1 MRDEKS
7 SGGATRLPANLT
19 NLEFLAETY
28 ETANDFALMYEAMLA
43 DARRRKDLVLVRKM
57 RKLLMRQ
64 SRYLIQEYK
73 RGGGRYAF
81 ELHEGPEAKT
91 EAETIQ

>member
-28 ETANDFALMYEAMLA
+28 ETADQFASMYETMLS

-81 ELHEGPEAKT
+81 ELREGPEPK
-91 EAETIQ
+91 AETVQ

>member
-1 MRDEKS
+1 MPDEKS
-7 SGGATRLPANLT
+7 SRGATRLPANLT

-28 ETANDFALMYEAMLA
+28 ETADQFASMYETMLS
-43 DARRRKDLVLVRKM
+43 DARRRKDLVLVRKL

-64 SRYLIQEYK
+64 SRYLIQEFK
-73 RGGGRYAF
+73 AAGGRYAF

>member
-7 SGGATRLPANLT
+7 SRGATRLPANLT

-43 DARRRKDLVLVRKM
+43 DARRRKDLVLVKKM
-57 RKLLMRQ
+57 RRLLMRQ
-64 SRYLIQEYK
+64 SRYLIQEFKKAGK
-73 RGGGRYAF
+73 RF
-81 ELHEGPEAKT
+81 EFDYHEGPEPKA
-91 EAETIQ
+91 EAIQ